1 MIYREAKVEDIPEIQ
16 IVRNSVKE
24 NTLSNPSLVSDL
36 DCEIYMTQKGKGWV
50 CEFQNKIIGFAIVDL
65 TESNIWALFILPEF
79 ENQGVGKTLHNLMLD
94 WYFSNT
100 NKTVWLGTAFN
111 TRAEKFYKY
120 QGWIEVG
127 THGSKEIK
135 FEMTKEIW
143 LSMKS

>member
-1 MIYREAKVEDIPEIQ
+1 MIFREAKVEDIPQIQ

-24 NTLSNPSLVSDL
+24 NTLSNPALVTDL
-36 DCEIYMTQKGKGWV
+36 DCEIHMTQKGKGWV

-79 ENQGVGKTLHNLMLD
+79 ESQGVGKILHNLMLD

-111 TRAEKFYKY
+111 TRAEKFYKH

-143 LSMKS
+143 LSKKS